1 MPDLVG
7 VFHRIAPVPASS
19 AYMVAGRP
27 SPTKTRPPFTAAL
40 DAFQLL
46 PNGVCQIKRPSAMLT
61 AHSSGVGGAV
71 IVGCQDR

>member
-1 MPDLVG
+1 
-7 VFHRIAPVPASS
+7 
-19 AYMVAGRP
+19 MVAGRP